1 MARLAGIRA
10 ARSTAAAS
18 SNPHLAPTHTLTT
31 QCYYSPNAT
40 LVLLKKNVFL
50 SLGEAED
57 VPTAVPRAVL
67 GSCPHVHGATGG
79 DAWVGSSPG
88 KDVSVSS
95 SSSSC
100 PDERPG
106 CLDLAFLSPP

>member
-40 LVLLKKNVFL
+40 LVLPKKNVFL

-79 DAWVGSSPG
+79 DAWGGSSPG
-88 KDVSVSS
+88 KDVSVS

-106 CLDLAFLSPP
+106 CLDLAFLFPP